1 MLVVSADPIFV
12 NWLQLQP
19 NIMPMDSVD
28 LVYVLLATH
37 DVATEIVE
45 VVWNGVS
52 TVETDVSVAKKSL
65 QDAVPLVD
73 ARLNLVKY
81 VRC

>member
-19 NIMPMDSVD
+19 DIMPMDSVD